1 MAKRITQF
9 IAVLGVLLLL
19 LACQSTGKEDPATA
33 AAPTALSPQNSGR
46 AIILGD
52 IEIDEPTK
60 TIRRFQGLA
69 DYLATGLKDFGV
81 TEGRVVAARDIEEMA
96 RFLKEGKV
104 DLYFDSAFPSLAV
117 QELADSELILR
128 GWKQSDAEYWS
139 TYIARRDN
147 GIESVEDLVGGVVAF
162 EDPFSTSG
170 FILPAGTLVQ
180 REFNLREVNGP
191 GALVANDEIAY
202 FFSRDEENT
211 VELVLSG
218 RVSGGG
224 ISNQDYDALPTEFQ
238 QQLVELEQTITAPR
252 QLVSVR
258 PGLDPELV
266 SEISGL
272 LIGLEQTVEGAQ
284 ILERLKKT
292 KRFDALPLDSKPA
305 LGELETLIKLVS
317 GE

>member
-1 MAKRITQF
+1 
-9 IAVLGVLLLL
+9 
-19 LACQSTGKEDPATA
+19 
-33 AAPTALSPQNSGR
+33 
-46 AIILGD
+46 
-52 IEIDEPTK
+52 
-60 TIRRFQGLA
+60 
-69 DYLATGLKDFGV
+69 
-81 TEGRVVAARDIEEMA
+81 
-96 RFLKEGKV
+96 
-104 DLYFDSAFPSLAV
+104 
-117 QELADSELILR
+117 
-128 GWKQSDAEYWS
+128 
-139 TYIARRDN
+139 
-147 GIESVEDLVGGVVAF
+147 
-162 EDPFSTSG
+162 
-170 FILPAGTLVQ
+170 
-180 REFNLREVNGP
+180 
-191 GALVANDEIAY
+191 VANDEIAY